1 MYNDYEMLKNSHKQ
15 PLPQH
20 SSEIRVTLINFVA
33 SQIDF
38 KWQIRYVTNVPDAL
52 TVEVNVPGNI
62 HKRFHVEIVKRAGT
76 DPYPSRLRDDA
87 QNPPVLDEF
96 VEPDLD
102 VESILRARTV
112 KRGRLTFR
120 QAMVKWVGWKS
131 PSWEPIDTIKDTT
144 ALDDFEEKY
153 GPNETNNGPAESE
166 TGMFVGPAESSTVQK
181 RRERRKAKGDHG
193 NLRKKTGPCDG

>member
-1 MYNDYEMLKNSHKQ
+1 MAQKLKANIAECTVAVDDILRGRENRIWIPDFEPFRTAIMQKIHDSN
-15 PLPQH
+15 LAGH
-20 SSEIRVTLINFVA
+20 S
-33 SQIDF
+33 
-38 KWQIRYVTNVPDAL
+38 
-52 TVEVNVPGNI
+52 GNI

-112 KRGRLTFR
+112 KRGRVTFR
-120 QAMVKWVGWKS
+120 QAMVKWVGWK
-131 PSWEPIDTIKDTT
+131 T
-144 ALDDFEEKY
+144 LDDFEEKY

-166 TGMFVGPAESSTVQK
+166 TGMFVGLVESSTVQK

-193 NLRKKTGPCDG
+193 NLRKKIGPCDG